1 MEPVRRR
8 QLIEATIGA
17 IHQYGLQNATVAR
30 ICRRAGLSVGL
41 VNHYFDGKGELFE
54 ETMQMLVDQTLA
66 DVEAGIASGTTPLE
80 RLMGFVEGHFA
91 PGQRA
96 PEAVSA
102 WLSFYLQVGENAGF
116 GRIQKAFDD
125 RLLELLR
132 PILADLVS
140 DERCEGVAQTLIALA
155 YGLWLRHAYDPA
167 NFGLDVVHRIAM
179 DYVGDVITAAPTPSA
194 APGAAM

>member
-1 MEPVRRR
+1 MPKVGMEPVRRQ

-54 ETMQMLVDQTLA
+54 ATMQTLVDQTLA
-66 DVEAGIASGTTPLE
+66 DVEAGIAAGSTPLE

-91 PGQRA
+91 PGQRS
-96 PEAVSA
+96 PEAISA
-102 WLSFYLQVGENAGF
+102 WLSFYLQVGENAAF
-116 GRIQKAFDD
+116 ADIQKAFDE
-125 RLLELLR
+125 RLLELLG
-132 PILADLVS
+132 PLLGELVPQA
-140 DERCEGVAQTLIALA
+140 RAQNIAQTLIALA

-167 NFGLDVVHRIAM
+167 NFHLDTIRAIART
-179 DYVGDVITAAPTPSA
+179 YVDDAVE
-194 APGAAM
+194 GA

>member
-17 IHQYGLQNATVAR
+17 IHQYGLHNATVAR

-66 DVEAGIASGTTPLE
+66 DVEAGIAAGTTPLE
-80 RLMGFVEGHFA
+80 RLMGFIEGHFA

-102 WLSFYLQVGENAGF
+102 WLSFYLQVGENEAF
-116 GRIQKAFDD
+116 GRIQRAFDE

-140 DERCEGVAQTLIALA
+140 HERREGIAQTLIALA

-167 NFGLDVVHRIAM
+167 NFGLDVVHRIAQ
-179 DYVGDVITAAPTPSA
+179 DYVGEAIAAAPLTVGQSA
-194 APGAAM
+194 AR